1 MMGTNFGF
9 NLLAATQSVI
19 GKQDYQIVKW
29 LSKTE
34 NEIGND
40 VDVYAEPEDR
50 AGSVQ
55 PVARNKYQ
63 NLGLDFSKIYIQ
75 VWDVELIDVLSRSEN
90 ADQIIFNG
98 GKYKA
103 LPDLDWSN
111 SGGWNS
117 VLCVRIGNA

>member
-1 MMGTNFGF
+1 MKNFGF
-9 NLLAATQSVI
+9 NLLAAAQSVI

-34 NEIGND
+34 NEIGFD
-40 VDVYAEPEDR
+40 VDVYDDPEPR
-50 AGSVQ
+50 TGSVQ

-75 VWDVELIDVLSRSEN
+75 IWDIELIDVLSRSEN

-103 LPDLDWSN
+103 LPDLDWSS
-111 SGGWNS
+111 SGDWNS
-117 VLCVRIGNA
+117 VLCVRVDDAG

>member
-1 MMGTNFGF
+1 MNNFGF
-9 NLLAATQSVI
+9 NLLATAQTVI

-34 NEIGND
+34 NEIGFD
-40 VDVYAEPEDR
+40 VDVYDVPEDR
-50 AGSVQ
+50 TGSVQ

-75 VWDVELIDVLSRSEN
+75 IWDVKLIDVLSRSEN

-98 GKYKA
+98 GIYKA

-111 SGGWNS
+111 SGNWNS
-117 VLCVRIGNA
+117 VLCVRVSDA

>member
-1 MMGTNFGF
+1 MSNFGF

-19 GKQDYQIVKW
+19 GKQNYQIVKW
-29 LSKTE
+29 ISKTE
-34 NEIGND
+34 NEIGFD
-40 VDVYAEPEDR
+40 IDVYGNPENR
-50 AGSVQ
+50 TGSVQ
-55 PVARNKYQ
+55 PVARSKYQ

-75 VWDVELIDVLSRSEN
+75 IWDVELIDVLSRSEN

-103 LPDLDWSN
+103 MPDVDWSA
-111 SGGWNS
+111 SGDWNS

>member
-1 MMGTNFGF
+1 MNFGF
-9 NLLAATQSVI
+9 NLLAAAQTVI

-29 LSKTE
+29 LSKTT
-34 NEIGND
+34 NSIGLD
-40 VDVYAEPEDR
+40 VDVYDVPENR
-50 AGSVQ
+50 TGSVQ

-75 VWDVELIDVLSRSEN
+75 IWDVDLIDILSRGEN

-103 LPDLDWSN
+103 LPDLDWSS

-117 VLCVRIGNA
+117 VLCVRISNA

>member
-1 MMGTNFGF
+1 MNNFGF
-9 NLLAATQSVI
+9 NLLATAQTVI

-34 NEIGND
+34 NEIGLD
-40 VDVYAEPEDR
+40 VDVYDVPEDR
-50 AGSVQ
+50 PGSVQ
-55 PVARNKYQ
+55 PVARSNYQ

-75 VWDVELIDVLSRSEN
+75 IWDVELIDVLSRSEN

-103 LPDLDWSN
+103 LPDLDWSS
-111 SGGWNS
+111 SGDWNS
-117 VLCVRIGNA
+117 VLCVRISNA